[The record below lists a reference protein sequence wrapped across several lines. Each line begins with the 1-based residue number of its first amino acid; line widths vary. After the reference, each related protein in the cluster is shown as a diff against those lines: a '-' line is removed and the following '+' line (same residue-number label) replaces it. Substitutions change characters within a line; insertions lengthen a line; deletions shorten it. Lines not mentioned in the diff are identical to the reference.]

1 MPVGHNTLAKTV
13 SRLCKDGGIPGY
25 KTNHSLR
32 VTTATRLFQ
41 SGIEEQLI
49 MDHTGH
55 RSIDGV
61 RKYKRISTEQKLTT
75 SAVLNSATNGEEI
88 SAPLTKKHK
97 TLDDPSSIST
107 AKKSNIS
114 GILSN
119 AQVSFG
125 NSQDSG
131 PNNTSVNVPN
141 ITFNSCSKV
150 TVNYYV
156 K

>member
-1 MPVGHNTLAKTV
+1 
-13 SRLCKDGGIPGY
+13 
-25 KTNHSLR
+25 
-32 VTTATRLFQ
+32 
-41 SGIEEQLI
+41 
-49 MDHTGH
+49 MDRTGH

-88 SAPLTKKHK
+88 SAPLTKKQK
-97 TLDDPSSIST
+97 TLDDLSSTST
-107 AKKSNIS
+107 AEKSNIS

-131 PNNTSVNVPN
+131 PNTTSVNVPN